1 MCFPR
6 KPSLGRYSGTRE
18 QWAIAFRNA
27 RITMKAER
35 CPDPSLSGIAWKAQL
50 IVAYDRTWTDPLAI
64 PALDRLAA
72 KKIIDSILDEESNT
86 PTFAEWN

>member
-18 QWAIAFRNA
+18 QWAIAFN
-27 RITMKAER
+27 
-35 CPDPSLSGIAWKAQL
+35 
-50 IVAYDRTWTDPLAI
+50 DPLAI

-72 KKIIDSILDEESNT
+72 KKIIDSILNEESNT
-86 PTFAEWN
+86 PRLRNGTERRFACRAT